1 MLHAD
6 SPLLPRILIVLGVGF
21 LVVNLRLFLQF
32 FRFRRLRAT
41 ALLIWPGRRPPLYT
55 LFLSVGALLGLLIIY
70 KLTVLKLHP
79 SQVFGETMMLV
90 YYVYALPLSLRI
102 GRGFYEDGIWTEA
115 GFMPYSR
122 IGGITWREEGQI
134 TLVLMYRMRSIAR
147 RLIVPERY
155 YGAARRVL
163 RDKIAAHDIHF
174 TGKTLDLGMHDE
186 RDDV

>member
-1 MLHAD
+1 MLSAQ
-6 SPLLPRILIVLGVGF
+6 SNVLPKILFVLGVGF
-21 LVVNLRLFLQF
+21 LAINLRLFLQF
-32 FRFRRLRAT
+32 IRFRRLRAS

-55 LFLSVGALLGLLIIY
+55 LFLAAGALLGLLIIY
-70 KLTVLKLHP
+70 KLTVLRLHP
-79 SQVFGETMMLV
+79 VQVFGESMMLV

-147 RLIVPERY
+147 RLIVPDRY

>member
-1 MLHAD
+1 MFSAQ

-32 FRFRRLRAT
+32 IRFLRLRRS

-55 LFLSVGALLGLLIIY
+55 LFLGVGALLGLLIVY
-70 KLTVLKLHP
+70 KLAVLKLHP
-79 SQVFGETMMLV
+79 LQVFGEFMMLV

-102 GRGFYEDGIWTEA
+102 GRGFYEDGIWTEK
-115 GFMPYSR
+115 GFMPYST

-134 TLVLMYRMRSIAR
+134 ILLLKYRMRNFAR
-147 RLIVPERY
+147 RLIVPDRY
-155 YGAARRVL
+155 YGAARRLL

-174 TGKTLDLGMHDE
+174 TGKTFDLGLHDE